1 VDPDGPAA
9 PALQKHRALVID
21 DEMTIRAALRRY
33 FKRLGWDVEEAAN
46 GESAYSLI
54 LLDSQQSDLP
64 HYDVILSD
72 LRMPGLNGI
81 ELYERLRATVPD
93 ALNRMIFSTG
103 DIVSEEAAIFVRSA
117 VCPVLQ
123 KPFELDV
130 LRDAIDDVLKNAES
144 SQ

>member
-1 VDPDGPAA
+1 
-9 PALQKHRALVID
+9 
-21 DEMTIRAALRRY
+21 MTIRAALRRY

-81 ELYERLRATVPD
+81 ELYERLRATCPA
-93 ALNRMIFSTG
+93 ALSRMIFSTG
-103 DIVSEEAAIFVRSA
+103 DIVSEEAAVFVQNA
-117 VCPVLQ
+117 ECQVLQ

-130 LRDAIDDVLKNAES
+130 LREAIDAVLRNAGAAR
-144 SQ
+144 